1 MKELN
6 LMEKQISNSP
16 TTAAWENL
24 TGSLPLRMT
33 SDYLFKFLLQSDQD
47 VLKAL
52 VCAYL
57 DLAPDEVV
65 SICVTNTISLADD
78 PQKKEMILDIK
89 AEMNDDTIINLEMQ
103 VINNH
108 DWPERSIT
116 YLCRCFDNL
125 QIGQAYHR
133 VKGAI
138 HIGFLDYTL
147 FPEYP
152 EFYSRYRLRNE
163 RTGQLYSSK
172 FLISVVNL
180 TKIELAT
187 EEDIQAH
194 RDLWASFFKATSWE
208 ELKMLAQQDTDIAK
222 AVTMV
227 HRLFEDEEFRQQYEA
242 HEDRIR
248 QQLDHDY
255 WYDNE
260 IKKREAEIADKDAEI
275 ADKDAEI
282 ADKDAEIADKDAAIA
297 DKDAAIADKDAA
309 IADKDAEIAD
319 KDAAIADM
327 NATIVD
333 MKAEI
338 AALKAQLENM

>member
-1 MKELN
+1 
-6 LMEKQISNSP
+6 MEGKNFMAKQLSNFL
-16 TTAAWENL
+16 TAADWKKL
-24 TGSLPLRMT
+24 TGPLPFRMT
-33 SDYLFKFLLQSDQD
+33 SDYLFKFLLQSDPK

-57 DLAPDEVV
+57 DLAPDEIV
-65 SICVTNTISLADD
+65 SIRVTNTISLADD

-108 DWPERSIT
+108 DWPERSIS

-125 QIGQAYHR
+125 QMGEPYSR

-147 FPEYP
+147 FPEAP
-152 EFYSRYRLRNE
+152 EFFAKYLLKNE

-172 FLISVVNL
+172 FLISVVDL
-180 TKIELAT
+180 TQIHLAT

-194 RDLWASFFKATSWE
+194 RDLWASFFKATRWE
-208 ELKMLAQQDTDIAK
+208 ELKMLAQKDTDIAE
-222 AVTMV
+222 AVAMV
-227 HRLFEDEEFRQQYEA
+227 HKLFEDKEFRQQYEA

-260 IKKREAEIADKDAEI
+260 IKKREATIADMDATIADKEAAL
-275 ADKDAEI
+275 ADMSAT
-282 ADKDAEIADKDAAIA
+282 IADKDAALA
-297 DKDAAIADKDAA
+297 DKDAALADKDAA
-309 IADKDAEIAD
+309 LAD
-319 KDAAIADM
+319 KDAALADKD
-327 NATIVD
+327 AALAD
-333 MKAEI
+333 LKSEI
-338 AALKAQLENM
+338 AALKAQLENAQS

>member
-1 MKELN
+1 
-6 LMEKQISNSP
+6 
-16 TTAAWENL
+16 
-24 TGSLPLRMT
+24 MT
-33 SDYLFKFLLQSDQD
+33 SDYLFKFLLQSDLD

-65 SICVTNTISLADD
+65 RIRVTNTISLADD

-108 DWPERSIT
+108 DWPERSIS

-125 QIGQAYHR
+125 QMGEPYSR

-147 FPEYP
+147 FPEAP
-152 EFYSRYRLRNE
+152 EFFAKYLLKNE

-172 FLISVVNL
+172 FLISVVDL
-180 TKIELAT
+180 TQIHLAT

-194 RDLWASFFKATSWE
+194 RDLWASFFKATRWE
-208 ELKMLAQQDTDIAK
+208 ELKMLAQKDTDIAK
-222 AVTMV
+222 AITMV
-227 HRLFEDEEFRQQYEA
+227 HKLFEDEEFRQQYEA

-260 IKKREAEIADKDAEI
+260 IKKREAAIADLNAALADLIATLADKDVALADKDA
-275 ADKDAEI
+275 
-282 ADKDAEIADKDAAIA
+282 
-297 DKDAAIADKDAA
+297 
-309 IADKDAEIAD
+309 
-319 KDAAIADM
+319 
-327 NATIVD
+327 TIVNL
-333 MKAEI
+333 KSEI
-338 AALKAQLENM
+338 AALKAQLENTQS

>member
-1 MKELN
+1 
-6 LMEKQISNSP
+6 
-16 TTAAWENL
+16 
-24 TGSLPLRMT
+24 MT